1 MIFIYIEVVSVFSG
15 FWFIMLI
22 VVINYFFGDI
32 KIMFF
37 FYYLLCK
44 LIYVLNIFWRMIVF
58 EMKYENREFFNFK
71 NVSNINVYRY
81 FEGFCYKI

>member
-22 VVINYFFGDI
+22 VVINYFFDDI

-71 NVSNINVYRY
+71 NVSNINVYIY
-81 FEGFCYKI
+81 FEGFGYKI